1 MGSVGIMF
9 AYGLEQLEGMVVMK
23 QLLVLAGLFAAG
35 CGQVGLEPLV
45 LTSSD
50 GVLEIDHSGGIA
62 FGNVSPAADPVTEEV
77 QLLAAGD
84 FTIRVTGVYLDDDT
98 SQAFS
103 ISDTLPLP
111 LSLEPGAAFPVNVS
125 FDPSAVGQYTGYM
138 VVVVDDGYGEME
150 VERAVT
156 GRGCAD
162 YDDDGVCG

>member
-1 MGSVGIMF
+1 M
-9 AYGLEQLEGMVVMK
+9 
-23 QLLVLAGLFAAG
+23 
-35 CGQVGLEPLV
+35 
-45 LTSSD
+45 
-50 GVLEIDHSGGIA
+50 
-62 FGNVSPAADPVTEEV
+62 
-77 QLLAAGD
+77 
-84 FTIRVTGVYLDDDT
+84 TGVYLADDT